1 MASSSGDLSAW
12 SAVKNEPDL
21 MVERSSALVGGFS
34 LWTFADDT
42 APRYVTDWT
51 PVDEREV
58 HVRFAFDPNGLTM
71 LDGRSH
77 VIFQALAGASKV
89 VARVEMRYKSLHY
102 EVRSGILTDANRW
115 VNTSWFT
122 VEDAPQVI
130 ELEWRAASYPDS
142 SDGRLGM
149 WINDAPTEI
158 RDGIANPNS
167 LVDLVRWGL
176 VAGVDTGT
184 LGSMTFDAFESRRL
198 SHIGLPGEEPTPMP
212 SGTPTKTPTP

>member
-1 MASSSGDLSAW
+1 MG
-12 SAVKNEPDL
+12 
-21 MVERSSALVGGFS
+21 
-34 LWTFADDT
+34 
-42 APRYVTDWT
+42 
-51 PVDEREV
+51 EREV
-58 HVRFAFDPNGLTM
+58 HVRFIFDPNGLTM

-102 EVRSGILTDANRW
+102 GVRSGILTDANRW

-149 WINDAPTEI
+149 WINDAPSEI

-198 SHIGLPGEEPTPMP
+198 GHIGLPGEEPTPMP
-212 SGTPTKTPTP
+212 SGTPTPTATP